1 MRLAV
6 AILCAVTVAACS
18 GSDTPAQ
25 DEPSSVSPSARTAA
39 GAPAGGRSRTVR
51 WSGTLEALRSTRVSV
66 PQVTGPTFRLTLTE
80 LVPTGSSVARGDV
93 IAEFDPLEQI
103 EQARESAARSEDL
116 AFQVRQ
122 RQADNAANAE
132 RRRSE
137 REQAEADLARARLDV
152 SQAPV
157 LSEIDASKNTLRAAK
172 AEARVESL
180 TRKHAQ
186 DERADQAAL
195 RILELQ
201 RDRQRAAYQRAQEN
215 LEKLRVRAPIAGMV
229 AHATFYNN
237 GAMVRPREGDQMTRN
252 NTLMRIFD
260 PGEMLVRVSVAE
272 PDGALLHP
280 GLEATVYVDA
290 YPEMTLPARFVTAS
304 PVAAAP
310 GIGRGIKTFM
320 AVFRLEK
327 GDPRL
332 MPDLSAAVVFEA
344 QERPAGGAPAAVTA
358 SAETR

>member
-6 AILCAVTVAACS
+6 AILCAVTLVACS
-18 GSDTPAQ
+18 GSEAPSQDQPA
-25 DEPSSVSPSARTAA
+25 SASTRPAA
-39 GAPAGGRSRTVR
+39 GATAGGRPRTVR

-66 PQVTGPTFRLTLTE
+66 PQVTGPTFRLTLTD
-80 LVPTGSSVARGDV
+80 LVPTGSQVARGDV
-93 IAEFDPLEQI
+93 IAEFDPLEQM

-157 LSEIDASKNTLRAAK
+157 LSEIDAEKNTLRAAK

-180 TRKHAQ
+180 TRKHVQ

-201 RDRQRAAYQRAQEN
+201 RDRQQAAYQRAQEN

-229 AHATFYNN
+229 AHATFFNN

-304 PVAAAP
+304 PVAASP

-344 QERPAGGAPAAVTA
+344 RERPAGAPPATVTA
-358 SAETR
+358 LAETR